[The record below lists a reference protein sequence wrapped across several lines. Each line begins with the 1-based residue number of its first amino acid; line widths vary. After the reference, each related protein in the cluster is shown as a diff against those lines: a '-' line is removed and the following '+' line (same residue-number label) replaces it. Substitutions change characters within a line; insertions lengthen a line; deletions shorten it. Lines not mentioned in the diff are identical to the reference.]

1 MGTALNH
8 GVRHHTMAGNG
19 NDTINVVNTLFL
31 VLTPIA
37 SIAGLWWHATQFG
50 VTWVEPFLFVIWYFA
65 CGLSI
70 TVGYHRL
77 FSHRSHEAS
86 WPLRLF
92 YALFGA
98 GAFENSALNWC
109 ADHRI
114 HHRHTDKPEDPYSAT
129 RGFWWSHILWVM
141 IDEGGERVHDLS
153 QVKDLQEDP
162 ILRFQHKYYLL
173 LCVGIGMLL
182 PALVGGLISGVPG
195 AVGGFVWAGLA
206 RTVFTHHGTFLI
218 NSAAHIWGTQP
229 YGDAN
234 SSKDS
239 PILAFLTFGEG
250 YHNFHHTFQADYRNG
265 HRWYHFDPS
274 KWWIKAFAMI
284 GLKQGLKSTPD
295 WHIEDKRRQATF
307 ESAAIAAGSD
317 EARDLT
323 GLQERMKTA
332 RSNFKSQSRALDKL
346 LVERRAARKE
356 RQAARRQEL
365 EDAIAKLREDIAA
378 IRAEF
383 AQIMSDLTSA
393 KPMTA

>member
-1 MGTALNH
+1 MVTALKR
-8 GVRHHTMAGNG
+8 GVSRHTMATNG
-19 NDTINVVNTLFL
+19 NDSINVVNTLFL

-37 SIAGLWWHATQFG
+37 AIAGLWYHITQIG
-50 VTWVEPFLFVIWYFA
+50 VTWVEPVLFVIWYFA

-98 GAFENSALNWC
+98 GAFENSAFNWC
-109 ADHRI
+109 ADHRL
-114 HHRHTDKPEDPYSAT
+114 HHRHTDTPKDPYSAS

-141 IDEGGERVHDLS
+141 IDEGGERIHQLD

-162 ILRFQHKYYLL
+162 ILRFQHKYYLF
-173 LCVGIGMLL
+173 LCVGIGMFL
-182 PALVGGLISGVPG
+182 PALIGGLIGGVSG
-195 AVGGFVWAGLA
+195 AIGGFVWAGLA

-229 YGDAN
+229 YGDGN

-239 PILAFLTFGEG
+239 PMLAFLTFGEG

-274 KWWIKAFAMI
+274 KWWIKVFALI

-295 WHIEDKRRQATF
+295 WNIEDKRRQASF
-307 ESAAIAAGSD
+307 ETAASKASADGS
-317 EARDLT
+317 EDLT
-323 GLQERMKTA
+323 RLQERMKTA

-346 LVERRAARKE
+346 IAERRAVRKE

-365 EDAIAKLREDIAA
+365 EEAITKHRDDIAS
-378 IRAEF
+378 IRTEF
-383 AQIMSDLTSA
+383 AQIMNDLTAS
-393 KPMTA
+393 KPMAA

>member
-1 MGTALNH
+1 MEQ
-8 GVRHHTMAGNG
+8 VSRQV
-19 NDTINVVNTLFL
+19 NVVNSLFL
-31 VLTPIA
+31 LLTPIA
-37 SIAGLWWHATQFG
+37 AVAGIWWHATTMG
-50 VTWVEPFLFVIWYFA
+50 VTLLEPVLFVIWYLA

-114 HHRHTDKPEDPYSAT
+114 HHRHTDNEEDPYSAT

-141 IDEGGERVHDLS
+141 IDEGGPRSHDLS
-153 QVKDLQEDP
+153 QVKDLQADP
-162 ILRFQHKYYLL
+162 ILAWQHRWYVLIA
-173 LCVGIGMLL
+173 VGVGMGL
-182 PALVGGLISGVPG
+182 PALVGYAFGGVPG

-234 SSKDS
+234 SSRDS
-239 PILAFLTFGEG
+239 PALAFLTFGEG

-265 HRWYHFDPS
+265 HRWFHFDPS
-274 KWWIKAFAMI
+274 KWWIQFFALVR
-284 GLKQGLKSTPD
+284 LKRGLKSTPD
-295 WHIEDKRRQATF
+295 WHIEDKRRNHTF
-307 ESAAIAAGSD
+307 ETALAPVVEREPGVIDALRARMDDARTMFKTRSRDLDRLMAERKEARRAKQAARKQELESAIAA
-317 EARDLT
+317 LK
-323 GLQERMKTA
+323 Q
-332 RSNFKSQSRALDKL
+332 
-346 LVERRAARKE
+346 
-356 RQAARRQEL
+356 
-365 EDAIAKLREDIAA
+365 DIAA
-378 IRAEF
+378 IRSEF
-383 AQIMSDLTSA
+383 MAILADVPRTSSA
-393 KPMTA
+393 